1 MARTSKATEGF
12 TLVELMVTLTVMAIL
27 LAIAVPSF
35 RDTIRRNRVSSANN
49 ALLSALSYA
58 RSEAIDRGQL
68 VTLCPSA
75 DAVNCTTGGT
85 SWGAGWMVYSYPP
98 GAASSNAAYTT
109 GNLLLRAAN
118 AQSGVSIW
126 AGQTTY
132 PSFGLEGQLKPSNT
146 TLRYVTCF
154 TDGSGTAVNNTSV
167 PGVELDVNGSGTI
180 TSKPLVAGA
189 SCSS

>member
-1 MARTSKATEGF
+1 MARTSKATGGF
-12 TLVELMVTLTVMAIL
+12 TLVELLVTLAVTAVL

-49 ALLSALSYA
+49 ALLSALNYA
-58 RSEAIDRGQL
+58 RSEAIDRGQV
-68 VTLCPSA
+68 VTLCPSTDSA
-75 DAVNCTTGGT
+75 SCTSGA
-85 SWGAGWMVYSYPP
+85 SWGAGWLVYSYPP

-109 GNLLLRAAN
+109 GNLLLRAATAQN
-118 AQSGVSIW
+118 GVAIWAAQS
-126 AGQTTY
+126 TY

-146 TLRYVTCF
+146 TLRYITCF
-154 TDGSGTAVNNTSV
+154 TDSGGTATNSTAV

-180 TSKPLVAGA
+180 TSKSLVAGA